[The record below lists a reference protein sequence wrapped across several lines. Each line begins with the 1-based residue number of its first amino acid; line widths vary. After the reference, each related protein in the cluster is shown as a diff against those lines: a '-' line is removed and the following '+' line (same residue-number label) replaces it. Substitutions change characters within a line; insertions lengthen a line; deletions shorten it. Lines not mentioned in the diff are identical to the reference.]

1 MILTEIIIAVL
12 LIAQFIY
19 LLKRIN
25 KMAVIDDLQTAITEL
40 DASIES
46 MIALLNNLRDQL
58 GNSVLASDVEAEIA
72 KLQAIK
78 AKVDAAK
85 Q

>member
-1 MILTEIIIAVL
+1 MTLFEIMIVVL
-12 LIAQFIY
+12 LTAQFIY

-25 KMAVIDDLQTAITEL
+25 KMAVIDDLKTAVSEL
-40 DASIES
+40 DTSIES